1 MPDRHKVGNSER
13 IRGEL
18 QASGFQ
24 RDTCTPVR
32 DFSRVLEGREEPKK
46 FRKVEIAIS
55 SLRDASNDTCDAAA
69 PCAEHR
75 NGAHFGSSCA
85 SCEASRH
92 ISIERLAE
100 LCCCQ

>member
-1 MPDRHKVGNSER
+1 MGR
-13 IRGEL
+13 IDLVE
-18 QASGFQ
+18 
-24 RDTCTPVR
+24 
-32 DFSRVLEGREEPKK
+32 
-46 FRKVEIAIS
+46 KVEIAIS